1 MNKDK
6 DKSKKKSEVL
16 LNTLITIF
24 TIAIIVLIGF
34 LAYQYNKDKNSD
46 ENKLAYTDLV
56 KEIQAGNVEKIEMT
70 TGSMSLKVKM
80 KDVEKEKTTI
90 IPSVQVFSELVQQKV
105 LEENNIEL
113 ETKTPSILSQIPS
126 YIFSILPTIIM
137 VALFIMIFKMQGLGD
152 KGEVYDDTER
162 KTKITFDNIAG
173 LDEEKEELK
182 EIVEFLKKPKKFTE
196 MGAKIPKGVL
206 LYGKPGT
213 GKTLI
218 AKAIAGEADVPFIS
232 MSGSEFIEMF
242 AGLGASRVRKLFDK
256 ARKLAPCIV
265 FIDEIDAIGSRRTS
279 NSGAETENNQTLN
292 QLLVVIDA
300 IGSRRTSNSVAES
313 EYNHT
318 LNQLLVEMDGF
329 SSEETIIV
337 LAATNRPEM
346 LDKALLRPGRF
357 DRQVTVPAPD
367 LVGREAILKIHAKD
381 KKLADDVSLYSIA
394 EDTAGFTGAELAN
407 ILNEAAIIAT
417 KKDHTAITNAD
428 LDEAVK
434 KVTVGLEKTS
444 RKISDKDKKLTAYH
458 EAGHAIVSQFL
469 PTQTAVKEVS
479 IIPRGMAGGY
489 TMYKSDE
496 DKYYI
501 SKTEMQEKLIALL
514 GGRAAEKLILD
525 DISTGA
531 SNDLEVATQIARD
544 MITVYGMSDSIG
556 TISFKD
562 SDGQINYQMFGE
574 EMQDAIGKEVK
585 RLIDTAYNDAQEILR
600 QNVETLHAIAK
611 VLITKEKINEE
622 EFNKFFA

>member
-1 MNKDK
+1 MDK
-6 DKSKKKSEVL
+6 DKSKKLLKIL
-16 LNTLITIF
+16 LNAIIILLILLVTS
-24 TIAIIVLIGF
+24 IAIYFI
-34 LAYQYNKDKNSD
+34 YKNEGANSE
-46 ENKLAYTDLV
+46 ENTLTYTDLV
-56 KEIQAGNVEKIEMT
+56 NEIKAGTVEKIEMT
-70 TGSMSLKVKM
+70 TGSATLKVKM
-80 KDVEKEKTTI
+80 KDVEKEKKVI
-90 IPSVQVFSELVQQKV
+90 IPSVQVFTELVQQKV
-105 LEENNIEL
+105 LEDNNIEL
-113 ETKTPSILSQIPS
+113 ETKTPSLLSQIPS
-126 YIFSILPTIIM
+126 YLFSILPTIVM

-162 KTKITFDNIAG
+162 KSKVTFDDIAG

-182 EIVEFLKKPKKFTE
+182 EIVEFLKKPKKFAE

-218 AKAIAGEADVPFIS
+218 AKAIAGEANVPFIS

-256 ARKLAPCIV
+256 ARKLSPCIV

-279 NSGAETENNQTLN
+279 NSGAESENNQ
-292 QLLVVIDA
+292 
-300 IGSRRTSNSVAES
+300 
-313 EYNHT
+313 T

-329 SSEETIIV
+329 STEETIIV

-357 DRQVTVPAPD
+357 DRQVTIPAPD
-367 LVGREAILKIHAKD
+367 LTGREEILKIHAKD

-417 KKDHTAITNAD
+417 KKEHEAITNSD

-531 SNDLEVATQIARD
+531 SNDLEVATQIATD
-544 MITVYGMSDSIG
+544 MITVYGMSDEIG

-562 SDGQINYQMFGE
+562 SEGQIDYQMFGDN
-574 EMQDAIGKEVK
+574 MQDEIGKEVK
-585 RLIDTAYNDAQEILR
+585 RLIDTAYNDAQTILK
-600 QNVETLHAIAK
+600 QNVEKLHAIAEE
-611 VLITKEKINEE
+611 LITKEKINEQ
-622 EFNKFFA
+622 EFNKFFMN